1 MNDFDINI
9 SQITACQGK
18 YFALDSSF
26 PQGGSLTTQM
36 DSIRKPNGK
45 CHPADGSGKKSG
57 KKNAKRGK
65 KNAKRGKPTVM
76 QAWDVE
82 GR

>member
-1 MNDFDINI
+1 M
-9 SQITACQGK
+9 S
-18 YFALDSSF
+18 YFS
-26 PQGGSLTTQM
+26 
-36 DSIRKPNGK
+36 KPNGK
-45 CHPADGSGKKSG
+45 CHPADGNGKKSG
-57 KKNAKRGK
+57 KKNAKRGKKNAKRRK

>member
-1 MNDFDINI
+1 ME
-9 SQITACQGK
+9 TE
-18 YFALDSSF
+18 
-26 PQGGSLTTQM
+26 
-36 DSIRKPNGK
+36 
-45 CHPADGSGKKSG
+45 KKSG
-57 KKNAKRGK
+57 KKNAKRGKKNAKRRK